1 MTSKERMTLGALIK
15 LGGGLI
21 STLALLAGM
30 FVFLDDRYV
39 NEDMYAAQMETTA
52 RELQDIEEKTV
63 ELIGT
68 IEEEREKTNN
78 EMLKAIKDASA
89 LPLIVQRDI
98 LLARGELTPAEQ
110 AELNVLRTKLR
121 ELNIE

>member
-52 RELQDIEEKTV
+52 RELRDIEEKTV